1 MPFLILSHFVCTMV
15 EITLVQGELKMGER
29 AMNYHSSEI
38 IDLHLTKCSSKTLNN
53 LLYFMYW
60 KTHSVFLFGATF
72 NLCFHRPG
80 HSLGEK

>member
-1 MPFLILSHFVCTMV
+1 MV

-60 KTHSVFLFGATF
+60 KPHSVFFF
-72 NLCFHRPG
+72 SFFIWCNFIYSQVYVSIDQDIH
-80 HSLGEK
+80 